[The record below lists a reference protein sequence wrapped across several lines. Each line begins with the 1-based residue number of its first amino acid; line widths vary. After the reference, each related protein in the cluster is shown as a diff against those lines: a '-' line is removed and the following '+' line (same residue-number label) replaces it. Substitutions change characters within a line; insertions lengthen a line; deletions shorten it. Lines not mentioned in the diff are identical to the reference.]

1 MQNREEILKRFDDD
15 LWQSSDHTRAS
26 RLAYARKFLDF
37 TDRSP
42 EEWDRSLVIRFMKKL
57 DKEGYSKGTQR
68 LFYTITKRVFDAAG
82 APWLMGKRGAPRVQP
97 SDVLKPTLELE
108 QVNTMVNAAKE
119 GKLAP
124 DETAFLALSTTL
136 ALRREELIRVEK
148 QHIDYEKGQIY
159 VMTCKGG
166 IERYQLLAP
175 EIIPY
180 LRGHDFTRPYFLS
193 TMSNLYRSI
202 EIKAGI
208 EHQNSAGWHSLR
220 RALDTVLVQW
230 NYIYCKI
237 FLRWKLTGD
246 MALAYV
252 TLDPLKIDEKVYENH
267 PFLPFWR

>member
-1 MQNREEILKRFDDD
+1 VSREEILKRFEED
-15 LWQSSDHTRAS
+15 LWQSSDHTLAS

-37 TDRSP
+37 AGRSP

-68 LFYTITKRVFDAAG
+68 LIYTITKRVFDAAG
-82 APWLMGKRGAPRVQP
+82 VPWLMGKRGAPKVQP

-108 QVNTMVNAAKE
+108 QVSIMVDAAKK
-119 GKLAP
+119 GKLAS

-136 ALRREELIRVEK
+136 GLRREELVRIGKE
-148 QHIDYEKGQIY
+148 HIDYEAGRIY
-159 VMTCKGG
+159 VLTCKGG
-166 IERYQLLAP
+166 IERHQLLAP

-180 LRGHDFTRPYFLS
+180 LKGHDFTKPYSLA
-193 TMSNLYRSI
+193 TMSKIYRSI
-202 EIKAGI
+202 ELKAGI
-208 EHQNSAGWHSLR
+208 EHQDTAGWHSFR

-252 TLDPLKIDEKVYENH
+252 TLDPLKVDEEVFKHH